1 MCFAAGLEQ
10 EHLVATALA
19 EAVSDRRARR
29 PSADDNEVNRV
40 LIHAFPV
47 SSLRAP
53 SSDALTYEP
62 ETSAGF
68 VVSTTRTASDGA
80 PEAEPKRRFRGP
92 SPPLRAH
99 KPSTGASHA
108 PGGCQPRR
116 CGIAGHCRRQRL
128 GLQHGG
134 MIDPALASPSRTG
147 TRGDIA
153 QSCSHDG

>member
-10 EHLVATALA
+10 EHLVATAVA

-29 PSADDNEVNRV
+29 ASADDNEVNRV

-53 SSDALTYEP
+53 SSDALTSEP

-68 VVSTTRTASDGA
+68 VVSTTRTASNGA
-80 PEAEPKRRFRGP
+80 PERNERRPEPARQTQPKRRSSGP

-99 KPSTGASHA
+99 QASHA
-108 PGGCQPRR
+108 PGVGSPAVAALLAIV
-116 CGIAGHCRRQRL
+116 GAS
-128 GLQHGG
+128 
-134 MIDPALASPSRTG
+134 ALAYSM
-147 TRGDIA
+147 A
-153 QSCSHDG
+153 E